1 VRPGAGRSLDLFA
14 DIFNVT
20 NRANF
25 DNPSGDRL
33 STNFF
38 NLTTL
43 RAGAVPATLQLGVR
57 FEF

>member
-1 VRPGAGRSLDLFA
+1 V
-14 DIFNVT
+14 FNVT

-25 DNPSGDRL
+25 DNPIGDRR
-33 STNFF
+33 STDFF

-57 FEF
+57 FAF